1 MNYLMKIIKYVDTVV
16 GLQYGDEGKGKITAG
31 ILSQIIYDLTA
42 RFNGGPNA
50 GHSIHKENGAH
61 YALHQLP
68 SSLVYGQF
76 GLIGPGCA
84 VDYEKLKQEIID
96 VNAVEGLNV
105 EHKLFVARNI
115 CHIKEKHILED
126 KAFHANKQ
134 GSTSSGIAPAYSDF
148 YNRTNDNNHCD
159 RRKYMPPPLAINN
172 MLLEGAQ
179 GFYLD
184 IYQGHYPYVTSSHIS
199 PAFAAASFGFSPKKI
214 RNIIGVAKCYETRSG
229 TDPYFEFVMDSN
241 GELKPV
247 NADFDFTDIYSQIQ
261 QTGNEFGVTTGR
273 KRQVRFLDVSRLI
286 HSINA
291 TGTTHVVINKW
302 DILEELDAC
311 CYFYDG
317 NLFVC
322 DKESMF
328 PEVKALI
335 ECYCPDVKEVF
346 YSASKTNDVDWSFLK
361 DD

>member
-1 MNYLMKIIKYVDTVV
+1 MIINSHVDAVV

-31 ILSQIIYDLTA
+31 ILSQTQYDVTA

-68 SSLVYGQF
+68 SSLVYNQP

-84 VDYEKLKQEIID
+84 VDYEKLKKEIIE

-105 EHKLFVARNI
+105 EHKLFVARNV

-126 KAFHANKQ
+126 KAFHASNQ

-148 YNRTNDNNHCD
+148 YNRTNDNYWN
-159 RRKYMPPPLAINN
+159 RREYMPPPPVINT

-184 IYQGHYPYVTSSHIS
+184 IYQGEYPYVTSSHIS

-229 TDPYFEFVMDSN
+229 IDPYFEFVMN
-241 GELKPV
+241 TYGELRPV
-247 NADFDFTDIYSQIQ
+247 NADFDFADIYDQIQ
-261 QTGNEFGVTTGR
+261 KAGNEFGVTTGR
-273 KRQVRFLDVSRLI
+273 KRQIRFLDVNRLI
-286 HSINA
+286 KSINC

-317 NLFVC
+317 NLFIC

-335 ECYCPDVKEVF
+335 QCYCPDVKEVF
-346 YSASKTNDVDWSFLK
+346 YSASKTNDIDWSFLNN
-361 DD
+361 D